1 MVLCGNKIVEQFIR
15 NTKNEFPGS
24 KEGVQCQPECVS
36 WGFDI
41 DHVTYSDPVFHNEE
55 ILKNRFGLSQNM
67 SIFSTELSLELS
79 DLKVIDEEVVYTLG
93 ELISDVG
100 GILGFFLGLSL
111 LQCLTEIWRYF
122 YNSAVVYWFRENCR

>member
-1 MVLCGNKIVEQFIR
+1 MFNQ
-15 NTKNEFPGS
+15 
-24 KEGVQCQPECVS
+24 QPMLA
-36 WGFDI
+36 F
-41 DHVTYSDPVFHNEE
+41 
-55 ILKNRFGLSQNM
+55 KQ
-67 SIFSTELSLELS
+67 S

-122 YNSAVVYWFRENCR
+122 YNSAVVYWFREKCR

>member
-1 MVLCGNKIVEQFIR
+1 MERYIR
-15 NTKNEFPGS
+15 STKNEFPEDRGN
-24 KEGVQCQPECVS
+24 CRPECVS

-41 DHVTYSDPVFHNEE
+41 DHVTYSDPVFHHEDM
-55 ILKNRFGLSQNM
+55 LKNRFGINPLM
-67 SIFSTELSLELS
+67 SIFSTELSLEFT

-111 LQCLTEIWRYF
+111 LQCLTEIWRYI
-122 YNSAVVYWFRENCR
+122 YNSALVIWLRETCRFINITGS